1 MQVYLIGAK
10 KKNLSTKEPH
20 AHMHNA
26 SAFQQR
32 ATLYIF
38 TLISSN
44 VTVASIRFVVI
55 KLNIFV
61 VTSLGFVRVVLVW
74 PRRRIAVQIMDG
86 KLHDRASL
94 DFETFHPR
102 FGLAS

>member
-1 MQVYLIGAK
+1 MRICTMRRWQRKGKAPL
-10 KKNLSTKEPH
+10 
-20 AHMHNA
+20 
-26 SAFQQR
+26 AFQQR
-32 ATLYIF
+32 AALYILK
-38 TLISSN
+38 LISSN

-74 PRRRIAVQIMDG
+74 PRGRIAVQIMDG
-86 KLHDRASL
+86 KLQKRHDRASL
-94 DFETFHPR
+94 VFETFHPR